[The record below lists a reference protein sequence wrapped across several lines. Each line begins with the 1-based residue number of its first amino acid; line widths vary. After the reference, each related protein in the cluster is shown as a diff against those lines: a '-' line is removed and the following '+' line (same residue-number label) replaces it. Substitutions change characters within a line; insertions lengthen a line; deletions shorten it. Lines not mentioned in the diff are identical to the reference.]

1 MKSIRICLLLCAL
14 PLLFSCGT
22 ASEGEVQG
30 DYRDDAAWQ
39 NDQWRQCLEE
49 CQAYLDPNVRKDEMR
64 TLDAAYIAILSS
76 DNDDVVPFTTDG
88 VPCEAHIRR
97 GENEAEIRVF
107 RAGELVGVF
116 TTDGDAYSGESTGIR
131 FHADP
136 LVAGSDEV
144 DADIVLS
151 VNGVTLAKLKA
162 NGPRECIEGTLELRQ
177 GISLRGS
184 VAFSSLWETLR
195 ELTDALT
202 EDKAVPLVEKA
213 ASDIHVKVFY
223 RGDVSTPRGH
233 LTMEPLHIL
242 NRYDDYWTWTP
253 VIRANNG
260 TRVQLEADY
269 LSLGVTMSFYQDW
282 KNLMPHIIK

>member
-1 MKSIRICLLLCAL
+1 MRSIRTYLLLCAL
-14 PLLFSCGT
+14 PILFSCGK
-22 ASEGEVQG
+22 APEEGVQG

-39 NDQWRQCLEE
+39 NAQWRQCLEE
-49 CQAYLDPNVRKDEMR
+49 CQACLDPGVRKDEMR
-64 TLDAAYIAILSS
+64 TLDAAYIAVLSS
-76 DNDDVVPFTTDG
+76 DNADVVPFTTDG
-88 VPCEAHIRR
+88 VPCEAHVRR

-107 RAGELVGVF
+107 RAGEAVGVF
-116 TTDGDAYSGESTGIR
+116 TKDGDAYCGESTGIR
-131 FHADP
+131 FCADP
-136 LVAGSDEV
+136 LTIGSDEV

-162 NGPRECIEGTLELRQ
+162 HGPLECIEGTLELRQ
-177 GISLRGS
+177 GISMRGS

-195 ELTDALT
+195 ELTDAPA

-213 ASDIHVKVFY
+213 ASDIHVRVFY
-223 RGDVSTPRGH
+223 KDDLSTPRGY

-260 TRVQLEADY
+260 TRVQLESDY
-269 LSLGVTMSFYQDW
+269 LSLGVTMSFYRDW

>member
-1 MKSIRICLLLCAL
+1 MRSIRTCLLLCAL
-14 PLLFSCGT
+14 PILFSCGK
-22 ASEGEVQG
+22 APEDVVQG

-39 NDQWRQCLEE
+39 NAQWRQCLEE
-49 CQAYLDPNVRKDEMR
+49 CQACLDPGVRKDEMR
-64 TLDAAYIAILSS
+64 ALDAAYIAVLSS
-76 DNDDVVPFTTDG
+76 DNADVVPFTTDG
-88 VPCEAHIRR
+88 VPCEAHVRR

-107 RAGELVGVF
+107 RAGEAVGVF
-116 TTDGDAYSGESTGIR
+116 TKDGDAYCGESTGIR
-131 FHADP
+131 FCADP
-136 LVAGSDEV
+136 LTIGSDEV

-162 NGPRECIEGTLELRQ
+162 HGPLECIEGTLELRQ
-177 GISLRGS
+177 GISMRGS

-195 ELTDALT
+195 ELTDAPA

-213 ASDIHVKVFY
+213 ASDIHVRVFY
-223 RGDVSTPRGH
+223 KDDLSTPRGY

-260 TRVQLEADY
+260 TRVQLESDY
-269 LSLGVTMSFYQDW
+269 LSLGVTMSFYRDW

>member
-1 MKSIRICLLLCAL
+1 MRSIRTCLLLCAL
-14 PLLFSCGT
+14 PILFSCGK
-22 ASEGEVQG
+22 APEDVVQG

-39 NDQWRQCLEE
+39 NAQWRQCLEE
-49 CQAYLDPNVRKDEMR
+49 CQACLDPGVRKDEMR
-64 TLDAAYIAILSS
+64 TLDAAYIAVLSS
-76 DNDDVVPFTTDG
+76 DNADVVPFTTDG
-88 VPCEAHIRR
+88 VPCEAHVRR

-107 RAGELVGVF
+107 RAGEAVGVF
-116 TTDGDAYSGESTGIR
+116 TKDGDAYCGESTGIR
-131 FHADP
+131 FCADP
-136 LVAGSDEV
+136 LTIGSDEV

-162 NGPRECIEGTLELRQ
+162 HGPLECIEGTLELRH
-177 GISLRGS
+177 GISMRGS

-195 ELTDALT
+195 ELTDAPA

-213 ASDIHVKVFY
+213 ASDIHVRVFY
-223 RGDVSTPRGH
+223 KDDLSTPRGY

-260 TRVQLEADY
+260 TRVQLESDY
-269 LSLGVTMSFYQDW
+269 LSLGVTMSFYRDW

>member
-1 MKSIRICLLLCAL
+1 MRSIRTCLLLCAL
-14 PLLFSCGT
+14 PILFSCGK
-22 ASEGEVQG
+22 APEDVVQG

-39 NDQWRQCLEE
+39 NAQWRQCLEE
-49 CQAYLDPNVRKDEMR
+49 CQACLDPGVRKDEMR
-64 TLDAAYIAILSS
+64 TLDAAYIAVLSS
-76 DNDDVVPFTTDG
+76 DNADVVPFTTDS
-88 VPCEAHIRR
+88 VPCEAHVRR

-107 RAGELVGVF
+107 RAGEAVGVF
-116 TTDGDAYSGESTGIR
+116 TKDGDAYCGESTGIR
-131 FHADP
+131 FCADP
-136 LVAGSDEV
+136 LTIGSDEV

-162 NGPRECIEGTLELRQ
+162 HGPLECIEGTLELRQ
-177 GISLRGS
+177 GISMRGS

-195 ELTDALT
+195 ELTDAPA

-213 ASDIHVKVFY
+213 ASDIHVRVFY
-223 RGDVSTPRGH
+223 KDDLSTPRGY

-260 TRVQLEADY
+260 TRVQLESDY
-269 LSLGVTMSFYQDW
+269 LSIGVTMSFYRDW